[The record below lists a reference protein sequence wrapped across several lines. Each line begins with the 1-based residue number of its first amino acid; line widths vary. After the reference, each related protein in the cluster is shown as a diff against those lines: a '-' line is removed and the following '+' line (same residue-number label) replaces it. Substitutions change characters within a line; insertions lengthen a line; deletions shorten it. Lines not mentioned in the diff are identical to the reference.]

1 MVGVQEIMTAAE
13 FLHSKRDSH
22 ELGDNL
28 TNYLR
33 NRNGILV
40 QKFYILFII
49 QKQPKLNNRHFYK
62 NRCILT
68 LVVVVSAPTSK
79 RRVNCFQIH

>member
-28 TNYLR
+28 TIYLR
-33 NRNGILV
+33 NRNFGLKVLYSLYHTKTTEIE
-40 QKFYILFII
+40 
-49 QKQPKLNNRHFYK
+49 QPTF
-62 NRCILT
+62 
-68 LVVVVSAPTSK
+68 
-79 RRVNCFQIH
+79 

>member
-1 MVGVQEIMTAAE
+1 MVGVQEIMTTAE
-13 FLHSKRDSH
+13 FLHSKRVSH

-40 QKFYILFII
+40 QNFYILFII
-49 QKQPKLNNRHFYK
+49 QKHPKLNNRHFTK
-62 NRCILT
+62 IDVS
-68 LVVVVSAPTSK
+68 LVCTVVLDSS
-79 RRVNCFQIH
+79 FGGIGSY